1 MTLPEELDEK
11 ILDEIKSEKN
21 KMSVLTSLEKQA
33 IEKGKTKAM
42 RDGLLDILEIKFG
55 DAGKKYHSTINAID
69 KLATLNQLR
78 TDFKKAASLEEVKA
92 IFKTL

>member
-1 MTLPEELDEK
+1 
-11 ILDEIKSEKN
+11 
-21 KMSVLTSLEKQA
+21 MSVLTSLEKQG

-55 DAGKKYHSTINAID
+55 DVGKKYHSTINAID
-69 KLATLNQLR
+69 ELATLNQLR
-78 TDFKKAASLEEVKA
+78 TDLKKAASLEEVKA